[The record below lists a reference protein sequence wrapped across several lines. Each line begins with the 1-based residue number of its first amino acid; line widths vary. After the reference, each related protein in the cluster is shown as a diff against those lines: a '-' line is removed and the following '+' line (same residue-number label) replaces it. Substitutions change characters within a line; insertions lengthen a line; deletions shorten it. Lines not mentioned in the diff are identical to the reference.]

1 MEYDLLFT
9 CINKEKWKSYTES
22 GYFTPQ
28 ELSEKGYI
36 TCFEGK
42 FAEKFANEYHSHS
55 NQLLLLVIDPIR
67 IHEPIKKIETDDIH
81 YYSIQGK
88 FTIDAIIDRI
98 TLKKLKSGLFQ
109 VRIKHF
115 D

>member
-9 CINKEKWKSYTES
+9 CINKENWKSFTES
-22 GYFTPQ
+22 GYFIPQ

-36 TCFEGK
+36 TCFGDK
-42 FAEKFANEYHSHS
+42 YAEKYANEYHRHS
-55 NQLLLLVIDPIR
+55 NQLLLLVIDPLR
-67 IHEPIKKIETDDIH
+67 IHVPLKKIATDDIQ

-98 TLKKLKSGLFQ
+98 TLKKSKNGLFQ
-109 VRIKHF
+109 IRIKHF